1 MRRPP
6 RRPRKR
12 EQGEE
17 LMGTIVS
24 SLVVIAVGAILRFAV
39 TESGWG
45 IELSVVGVVLMIV
58 GAIGLVLGIYF
69 KVRNPYRGTYAR

>member
-1 MRRPP
+1 
-6 RRPRKR
+6 
-12 EQGEE
+12 
-17 LMGTIVS
+17 V
-24 SLVVIAVGAILRFAV
+24 
-39 TESGWG
+39 WG